1 MEKRLSGWKREL
13 LRSHGLIA
21 DLFVRSEPGAGSL
34 AYLQGLLS
42 GCERK
47 NSWQLAEWME
57 EATPYRVQH
66 LLDRARWDANAAR
79 DQLRDYVLEE
89 LSSPDA
95 VLIVD
100 ETGFLKKGRH
110 SAGVKRQYTGT
121 AGRIENSQVGVFL
134 CYGSDQGAA
143 LVDRELYIP
152 QEWAAD
158 RERRSEAGIPETVE
172 FSTKP
177 ELARRMI
184 GRALDSGATAAWVA
198 ADEVYGHDS
207 KLRRFLEGRQMGYVL
222 AVASDKRLWQSDFMQ
237 HRVDAI
243 ARSLPASRGKRLS
256 AGFGSKGERLY
267 DWALMQLSKQD
278 GWARALL
285 VRRGIEEK
293 PECAYYLCY
302 ARNGK
307 DTLEAL
313 VRVAGERW
321 KIEQCFETAKGEC
334 GLDHYE
340 VRHWKGLVQAH
351 YTVHAGPCCVI
362 CVASAWRKKLQTRK
376 CGSAYPNCAI
386 CSPRCY
392 GAGGTALSTYCIGPS
407 GEDDINSE
415 PCAATIE
422 SAVRLYLHSIYN
434 CSTRRSRISLRIFF
448 LRIGNLDRCCLL
460 FEPVTR
466 PPRAVLSFAA
476 GKFK

>member
-13 LRSHGLIA
+13 LRAHGLIA
-21 DLFVRSEPGAGSL
+21 DLFVRSEPRALSL

-47 NSWQLAEWME
+47 NGWQLAAWME
-57 EATPYRVQH
+57 EAAPYRVQH
-66 LLDRARWDANAAR
+66 LLDRACWDADAAR

-110 SAGVKRQYTGT
+110 SAGVKRQYSGT
-121 AGRIENSQVGVFL
+121 AGRIENSQIGVFL
-134 CYGSDQGAA
+134 CYGSDRGAA

-152 QEWAAD
+152 QEWAED
-158 RERRSEAGIPETVE
+158 RERRSEAGIAETVE
-172 FSTKP
+172 FATKP

-184 GRALDSGATAAWVA
+184 GRALDSGARVAWVA

-207 KLRRFLEGRQMGYVL
+207 KLRRFLEGRQMAYVL
-222 AVASDKRLWQSDFMQ
+222 AVASDQRLWQADFMQ

-243 ARSLPASRGKRLS
+243 ARSLPAPRWKRLS

-285 VRRGIEEK
+285 VRRSIEEK

-302 ARNGK
+302 APTGK
-307 DTLEAL
+307 DTLETL
-313 VRVAGERW
+313 IRVAGQRW
-321 KIEQCFETAKGEC
+321 LIEQSFETAKGEC

-340 VRHWKGLVQAH
+340 VRHWQGWYRHITLAMLAQA
-351 YTVHAGPCCVI
+351 V
-362 CVASAWRKKLQTRK
+362 L
-376 CGSAYPNCAI
+376 
-386 CSPRCY
+386 
-392 GAGGTALSTYCIGPS
+392 
-407 GEDDINSE
+407 
-415 PCAATIE
+415 
-422 SAVRLYLHSIYN
+422 AVL
-434 CSTRRSRISLRIFF
+434 RSRGEKNSPWASTAQRT
-448 LRIGNLDRCCLL
+448 RTAPPDRTNALARMA
-460 FEPVTR
+460 R
-466 PPRAVLSFAA
+466 P
-476 GKFK
+476 

>member
-13 LRSHGLIA
+13 LRAHGLIA
-21 DLFVRSEPGAGSL
+21 DLFVRSEPRARSF

-47 NSWQLAEWME
+47 NGWQLAEWME
-57 EATPYRVQH
+57 EVAPYRVQH

-134 CYGSDQGAA
+134 CYGSDKGAA

-152 QEWAAD
+152 QEWAVD
-158 RERRSEAGIPETVE
+158 QERRRAAGIPETVE
-172 FSTKP
+172 FATKP

-207 KLRRFLEGRQMGYVL
+207 KLRRFLEGRQMSYVL
-222 AVASDKRLWQSDFMQ
+222 AVASDQRLWQSDFMQ

-243 ARSLPASRGKRLS
+243 ALSLPASRWKRLS

-278 GWARALL
+278 GWTRALL
-285 VRRGIEEK
+285 VRRSIEEK

-302 ARNGK
+302 APTGK
-307 DTLEAL
+307 DTIETL
-313 VRVAGERW
+313 VRVAGQRCL
-321 KIEQCFETAKGEC
+321 IEQSFETAKGEC

-340 VRHWKGLVQAH
+340 VRHWHGWYRHITLSMLAH
-351 YTVHAGPCCVI
+351 
-362 CVASAWRKKLQTRK
+362 
-376 CGSAYPNCAI
+376 
-386 CSPRCY
+386 
-392 GAGGTALSTYCIGPS
+392 
-407 GEDDINSE
+407 
-415 PCAATIE
+415 
-422 SAVRLYLHSIYN
+422 
-434 CSTRRSRISLRIFF
+434 
-448 LRIGNLDRCCLL
+448 
-460 FEPVTR
+460 
-466 PPRAVLSFAA
+466 AVLSVLRARGEKNSRRASAA
-476 GKFK
+476 QRTRTAPPAHRNAVARVARH